1 MTARRTATDSL
12 LPHIALGL
20 LDAGPRHGYG
30 LYQDFVEA
38 FGSLWRAGRSKFYA
52 TLADLQAAGHLT
64 AEMEPQP
71 NSPPRKVYALTD
83 SGRAALRVWLAEP
96 APTPRA
102 LRVVIPVKLRLYDL
116 LGWPGVEGLL
126 AAQTAVCM
134 QRLALEDDRAAAGD
148 PVTELVIDL
157 RRRQLVALIE
167 WLGACRARLTHPDEE
182 HP

>member
-30 LYQDFVEA
+30 LYQDFAEA

-83 SGRAALRVWLAEP
+83 SGRTALQAWLAEP

-116 LGWPGVEGLL
+116 LGWPGVGALL
-126 AAQTAVCM
+126 DAQTRVCAD
-134 QRLALEDDRAAAGD
+134 RLARERAQAAGD
-148 PVTELVIDL
+148 DPVDALVSDL
-157 RRRQLVALIE
+157 RQRQLTALIE
-167 WLGACRARLTHPDEE
+167 WLAACRTTLTRSNDDA
-182 HP
+182 